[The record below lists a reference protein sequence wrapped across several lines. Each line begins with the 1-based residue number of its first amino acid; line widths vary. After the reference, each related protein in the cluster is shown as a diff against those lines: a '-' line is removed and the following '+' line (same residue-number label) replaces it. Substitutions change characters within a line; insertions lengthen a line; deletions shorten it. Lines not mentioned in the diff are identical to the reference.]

1 MQILSPQIDVS
12 DTVATHSS
20 SANNPRAE
28 RLLSPNTVQLDA
40 RAFKAKPVESNSSV
54 IKARGP
60 VLVVFLVLAMLVANW
75 VYLPNIYSAKETGI
89 AAQTQNSFPLHDAL
103 EIGDVELRKI
113 SVNGRKI
120 ALVAG
125 HIINRSGNNLLIQQ
139 LNIVLRQKDGQNVI
153 SWRYRPQQV
162 SLSAGASLRFASK
175 FNTDVKDGSVV
186 EIQFVSGNDR

>member
-12 DTVATHSS
+12 ETVSVLGPSTNS
-20 SANNPRAE
+20 PMAE
-28 RLLSPNTVQLDA
+28 RLLSPNMVQLDV
-40 RAFKAKPVESNSSV
+40 RAFEAKPTDDNSS
-54 IKARGP
+54 KTRAGGA
-60 VLVVFLVLAMLVANW
+60 VLLVFLILVMLVANW
-75 VYLPNIYSAKETGI
+75 VFLPNIYSAKETGI
-89 AAQTQNSFPLHDAL
+89 VAPKQISPPLRAAL
-103 EIGDVELRKI
+103 EISDVELRKI

-125 HIINRSGNNLLIQQ
+125 HIINKSGNNLLIQQ

-153 SWRYRPQQV
+153 SWRYRPQQA
-162 SLSAGASLRFASK
+162 SLKAGASLRFTSK